1 MLWSLAGCSGLCMG
15 AQLAWLKQLTLSFI
29 AFLFWFG
36 FLPNE
41 GKGERHLRAAL
52 LREPTALG
60 GPAPGQGNGRA
71 VTGQGDHA
79 SGRPISC
86 CSVRAGSDWMEPSPS
101 ALRFLI
107 SSVRIG
113 KKKKIFKA
121 RFNFAAFSAW
131 RLEETLARIW
141 RAGKCI

>member
-1 MLWSLAGCSGLCMG
+1 MG

-29 AFLFWFG
+29 VFLFLFG

-41 GKGERHLRAAL
+41 GKGERPSRRTHCSQRP
-52 LREPTALG
+52 RPGLG
-60 GPAPGQGNGRA
+60 EWQGCHRP
-71 VTGQGDHA
+71 GDHA

-101 ALRFLI
+101 ALSFLI

-113 KKKKIFKA
+113 KKKIFKA
-121 RFNFAAFSAW
+121 RFNFAAFSAPGDW
-131 RLEETLARIW
+131 RKLWQEFGGLENAFEGGESTPTE
-141 RAGKCI
+141 